1 MNKNLILN
9 ITERKEHGIFIV
21 NFTVNFAFK
30 DYRLF
35 EIFDGIKY
43 FLSEI
48 NQLFYDCKVNDLFDL
63 PLYQLDIYSLQDFE
77 DIYTA
82 LKDTFLRIRTFQK
95 IGFEIVD
102 DVNGEIYENK
112 I

>member
-1 MNKNLILN
+1 MNKNLTLN
-9 ITERKEHGIFIV
+9 ITEHREKKTCIID
-21 NFTVNFAFK
+21 FTVNFTFK
-30 DYRLF
+30 DYKLF
-35 EIFDGIKY
+35 ELSDGVKY
-43 FLSEI
+43 FPSEM
-48 NQLFYDCKVNDLFDL
+48 NQLFYDCGIDDLFDL

-82 LKDTFLRIRTFQK
+82 LKDSFLRIRTFQK